1 VPIDPQ
7 TGQPLPYP
15 DEEPMADAGG
25 GGIPPELLAML
36 TGGAGGEPEP
46 DDAALDEQFGIGGEE
61 EESPGSPADA
71 LRDVLGGLQGYMDVE
86 QDDEDLAVA
95 AKVFAQLQ
103 SLLAKQQKERDAA
116 LGVGPAQRLLRR
128 A

>member
-15 DEEPMADAGG
+15 DEEPTAD
-25 GGIPPELLAML
+25 GIPPELLAML
-36 TGGAGGEPEP
+36 TGGAGGEPEL

-61 EESPGSPADA
+61 EEAEESPGSPADA
-71 LRDVLGGLQGYMDVE
+71 LRDVLGGLQGYMDIE

-95 AKVFAQLQ
+95 AKVLAQLQ

-116 LGVGPAQRLLRR
+116 LGVGPAQRVLRR
-128 A
+128 G